1 MSNHSLFRT
10 IVQDMAF
17 SAKKLNVKEKKL
29 SIKTIFLMLIS
40 PEFRVVMSYRI
51 NSYLYRAGF
60 ERLST
65 VLYCFSKKKYSTDMH
80 PKATI
85 GVPFK
90 VGHHMGIVI
99 GPEVTIGN
107 SCYFLNNV
115 TFGNASVGGQDV
127 MPTVG
132 DEVIVGV
139 GARILGGVS
148 IGNGSIIGANSVV
161 RSDIPAGE
169 VWAGIPAKKIRCKL

>member
-1 MSNHSLFRT
+1 MSNYSLFKT
-10 IVQDMAF
+10 IAQDMAF
-17 SAKKLNVKEKKL
+17 SANKLTVKEKKL
-29 SIKTIFLMLIS
+29 SVKMAFLMLIS

-65 VLYCFSKKKYSTDMH
+65 VLYCFSKKKYSTDIH
-80 PKATI
+80 PKAQI

-90 VGHHMGIVI
+90 LGHHMGIVI
-99 GPEVTIGN
+99 GPEVTIGDG
-107 SCYFLNNV
+107 CYFLNSV
-115 TFGNASVGGQDV
+115 SLGNANVGGQDV

-161 RSDIPAGE
+161 RSDIPADE
-169 VWAGIPAKKIRCKL
+169 IWAGIPAKKIRSKS